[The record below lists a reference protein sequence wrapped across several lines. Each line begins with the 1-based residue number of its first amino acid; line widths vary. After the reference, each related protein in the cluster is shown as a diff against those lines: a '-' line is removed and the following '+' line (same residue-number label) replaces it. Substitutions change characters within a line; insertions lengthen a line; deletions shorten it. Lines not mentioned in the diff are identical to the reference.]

1 MRDFKTEKNNLIQ
14 DIKIEIGIAQ
24 PDAILI
30 KIKGLLES
38 INTHS
43 DLDGELS
50 SLVIDELDNQV
61 RVGEQIIEF
70 ENYFRDKTNLI
81 KSASLRNIA
90 KSLKNKGIEITYFGR
105 TWTKQLA
112 DWIYFDIVLDVEKL
126 RDQFQLGAHI
136 VIHQN
141 LDPKS
146 GTEKGFI
153 DEHTGEGLMGKIK
166 PKEKLCQS

>member
-1 MRDFKTEKNNLIQ
+1 MRDFETEKLNLIQ
-14 DIKIEIGIAQ
+14 YIEIERGIAQ
-24 PDAILI
+24 SGAALK

-61 RVGEQIIEF
+61 KVGKQIIDF
-70 ENYFRDKTNLI
+70 EYYFRDKTNLI
-81 KSASLRNIA
+81 KSDSLRNIA

-112 DWIYFDIVLDVEKL
+112 DWIYFDTVLDVEKL
-126 RDQFQLGAHI
+126 RKKYQLGAHI
-136 VIHQN
+136 LMHEN

-146 GTEKGFI
+146 GTEKGLI
-153 DEHTGEGLMGKIK
+153 DEQTGEGLMGQIK
-166 PKEKLCQS
+166 SNNHVSKH